1 MAKCDYCNGEML
13 KVDTCPANRVI
24 EFEDGTGLPGI
35 PWDGGDDNTRCH
47 DCISNIK
54 REYADIARQAA
65 KEIGF
70 PVVVKQ
76 IARSVTGDVLPNDV
90 SVWTYAVARDHGPFW
105 KRYDELKA
113 ELNQEVSR

>member
-1 MAKCDYCNGEML
+1 MSNDTEQHCN
-13 KVDTCPANRVI
+13 
-24 EFEDGTGLPGI
+24 
-35 PWDGGDDNTRCH
+35 
-47 DCISNIK
+47 CISNIK
-54 REYADIARQAA
+54 HEYADIARQAA

-70 PVVVKQ
+70 PVMVKQ

-105 KRYDELKA
+105 KRYNELKA